1 MSLTRSNFQQVG
13 GWNLEKSCIEGV
25 IVLFAHGC
33 AAVGA
38 ELVVLG
44 VQEACAAGSTFGV
57 LLLFP
62 ERLIFVENECVALAL
77 DSGKI
82 LFLETDIES

>member
-1 MSLTRSNFQQVG
+1 MDGILK
-13 GWNLEKSCIEGV
+13 KSCTERV

-44 VQEACAAGSTFGV
+44 VQKACAAGSTFGV
-57 LLLFP
+57 LLLFS
-62 ERLIFVENECVALAL
+62 ERFIFVENKCVALAL

-82 LFLETDIES
+82 LFLEADIES